1 MCKNCKYYVIPGH
14 GTAHRMSS
22 GFIGSLAAGIVII
35 VLFVSILGAVLLLL
49 FVSRLIYI
57 Y

>member
-1 MCKNCKYYVIPGH
+1 MCKNCKCYVIPGH

-22 GFIGSLAAGIVII
+22 GFIGSLAAGIVIT
-35 VLFVSILGAVLLLL
+35 VLFVSILGAVLLLS